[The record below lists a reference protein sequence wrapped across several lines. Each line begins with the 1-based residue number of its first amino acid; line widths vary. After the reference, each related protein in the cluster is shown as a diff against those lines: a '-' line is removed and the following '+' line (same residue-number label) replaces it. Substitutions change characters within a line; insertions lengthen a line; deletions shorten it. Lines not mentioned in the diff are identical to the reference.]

1 MFLSP
6 VFPAA
11 LVWANAYVEMT
22 AVAVSVPYVGSAVGG
37 MVYQYLIGFLF
48 DKHGEE
54 TLMNVVLGYAINLA
68 LVYIVLQIVALRHGK
83 RSQKEGRKNNVNN
96 ACPADEQEG
105 SYVKYTTEL

>member
-6 VFPAA
+6 VFPTA
-11 LVWANAYVEMT
+11 LVWPNAYVEMT

-68 LVYIVLQIVALRHGK
+68 LVYIVLQIVALRHGEK
-83 RSQKEGRKNNVNN
+83 KPERRQKEQCKQCMSCR
-96 ACPADEQEG
+96 
-105 SYVKYTTEL
+105 